1 MKKKLLP
8 CLTGVLLALAVV
20 LVGLAA
26 PLHIAGTNAEMME
39 WMFLRHA
46 PSVRTGLPEAEYR
59 PVAQMVTS
67 FLLGETTEFQHIFT
81 AGNGLTYSCFN
92 AREQAHMADCAV
104 LFALCRTV
112 LTMSLAVLV
121 CMLMAAYLQRKR
133 LQMVLV
139 AFLSTMLAFAL
150 CAAGIAAWALID
162 FEGIFILFHHISFAN
177 DLWLLNPAT
186 DLLIRLMPTSFFME
200 YAAFAGGA
208 WLLICALCAA
218 AAVMIRR
225 RIPSEANRG
234 S

>member
-8 CLTGVLLALAVV
+8 CLTGMLLALAVV
-20 LVGLAA
+20 LAGLAA
-26 PLHIAGTNAEMME
+26 PLHIAGTNADMME
-39 WMFLRHA
+39 WMFMRHA
-46 PSVRTGLPEAEYR
+46 PAVRTGLPEAEYR

-67 FLLGETTEFQHIFT
+67 FLSGETTEFQHMFT

-92 AREQAHMADCAV
+92 AREQAHMADCTA
-104 LFALCRTV
+104 LFVLCRTV
-112 LTMSLAVLV
+112 LAITLAVLA
-121 CMLMAAYLQRKR
+121 CMLLAAYLQRKR
-133 LQMVLV
+133 LRMVLIT
-139 AFLSTMLAFAL
+139 FLRTMLAFAL
-150 CAAGIAAWALID
+150 CAAGIAAWAVID
-162 FEGIFILFHHISFAN
+162 FDGIFILFHQISFAN